1 MEWTNSSLM
10 NIIWIKSFVFSSG
23 KDIFKGHRNPQYY
36 HDESCRNS
44 NRSLEMPL
52 QKLETLGLHIR
63 NQPLFLSFYL
73 MFIIL
78 SSNSWMSDLIFK
90 QNSPFMYLPHQKL
103 HVFPLPLPTKQNLRF
118 ITALIL
124 ISSNNNACIFHKCYW
139 SYIFK
144 RLIWKLMGAVASAIE
159 RKSMRRRHSARL
171 QNHWI

>member
-1 MEWTNSSLM
+1 MWSWSAIYFKGSWNLHRLQSYLPRKSQFPGVFNTNQMEWTNSSLM

-90 QNSPFMYLPHQKL
+90 QNSPFMYLPHKSFMFSL
-103 HVFPLPLPTKQNLRF
+103 CHFPPNR
-118 ITALIL
+118 
-124 ISSNNNACIFHKCYW
+124 ISDS
-139 SYIFK
+139 S
-144 RLIWKLMGAVASAIE
+144 
-159 RKSMRRRHSARL
+159 
-171 QNHWI
+171 QHWY